1 LFSKLY
7 PYIIAGIILT
17 SILKILI
24 TRYEIINF
32 FKKYNNSS
40 IFISSILG
48 IISPL
53 GSYVVIPLG
62 AGLISIGI
70 SIPVVMSFLIS
81 SPLIDLNL
89 FLLTAGAFGYNMAIA
104 RLISAFVM
112 GVGAGYFFKFL
123 INKNII
129 NQTKAIINSNINIT
143 DYNYEKINIIML
155 FKEIWKMTKYIGKYF
170 MISIILTAIIKIF
183 TPDQLITKIFSNNLF
198 ISVLFSTSAGIPF
211 YVCGGAAIPVV
222 QQLAE
227 LGLPK
232 GSVLAFFI
240 SGPITKVSNIIL
252 LKTIFSNK
260 IFLFYIL
267 YGISCSIIIGIFY
280 NLISL

>member
-1 LFSKLY
+1 MISLLNNSFFYNLLNRFYNSYTRKIILESFQLFSKLY

-123 INKNII
+123 NP
-129 NQTKAIINSNINIT
+129 Q
-143 DYNYEKINIIML
+143 
-155 FKEIWKMTKYIGKYF
+155 
-170 MISIILTAIIKIF
+170 
-183 TPDQLITKIFSNNLF
+183 
-198 ISVLFSTSAGIPF
+198 
-211 YVCGGAAIPVV
+211 
-222 QQLAE
+222 
-227 LGLPK
+227 PK
-232 GSVLAFFI
+232 
-240 SGPITKVSNIIL
+240 K
-252 LKTIFSNK
+252 
-260 IFLFYIL
+260 
-267 YGISCSIIIGIFY
+267 
-280 NLISL
+280 